1 MNNNR
6 LTFSDICYMITG
18 ILGLI
23 IMINRILN

>member
-23 IMINRILN
+23 IMINRMLN

>member
-6 LTFSDICYMITG
+6 LTFSDICYIMTG
-18 ILGLI
+18 ILGLL